1 MRHLVAIA
9 RAARLEALHTDVL
22 AENAS
27 MLRVFEE
34 SGLEFATKSEQGT
47 RHVTL
52 RLHYPVGAAAEPG
65 GIRSPLRNTKVRQN

>member
-1 MRHLVAIA
+1 MMRHLVAIA
-9 RAARLEALHTDVL
+9 RAARLEALHTEVL

-52 RLHYPVGAAAEPG
+52 RLH
-65 GIRSPLRNTKVRQN
+65 